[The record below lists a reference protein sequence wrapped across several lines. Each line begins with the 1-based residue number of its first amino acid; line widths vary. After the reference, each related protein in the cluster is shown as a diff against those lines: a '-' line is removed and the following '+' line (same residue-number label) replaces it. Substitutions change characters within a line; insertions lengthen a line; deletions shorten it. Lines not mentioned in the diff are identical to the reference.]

1 MKIFRSE
8 KTNPLFYPITRD
20 IKISWKSSIYRK
32 VEILYIIGGIVRG
45 EYRGGETI
53 DQCVYIEQRR
63 SYDARRKRKFGG
75 ELHGEFGEGG
85 IFGGERVNFYPFF
98 TLSKA
103 NFF

>member
-8 KTNPLFYPITRD
+8 KTNSLFYPITRD
-20 IKISWKSSIYRK
+20 IKTSWKSCIYRK
-32 VEILYIIGGIVRG
+32 VEILIYNRG
-45 EYRGGETI
+45 DCERRVPGESI
-53 DQCVYIEQRR
+53 DWCVYIEQRR

-98 TLSKA
+98 YLV
-103 NFF
+103 